1 MTIELPAAGRV
12 TGSRILGLGV
22 YRPANAI
29 TNAEIAE
36 RVGRTEKWIEA
47 RSGVRERRYAGPGE
61 SLPMMS
67 AAAAEKALAAAGVDP
82 SRIGCVLAATTT
94 HLTQMPSLASEVAH
108 RIGAARA
115 AAFDISAACAGFSY
129 ALALASDMVRTGTAE
144 YVLMIGAERVS
155 DILDHEDPST
165 AFLFAD
171 GAGAVVVG
179 PSDRAGIGPV
189 VWGSDGSRAG
199 AVGMSGF
206 WVPEL
211 QRQPELKWPVLT
223 MSGWRV
229 YRWATAELIPV
240 AARAIERAGLTPA
253 DLDAFIPHQANK
265 LITQAVAEG
274 LGLGEHVTVAHDI
287 ERSGNTSAA
296 SIPLAMDALLST
308 NAVSSG
314 GLALLIGFGSGLVYA
329 AQVVELP

>member
-22 YRPANAI
+22 YRPANVI
-29 TNAEIAE
+29 TNDEIAE
-36 RVGRTEKWIEA
+36 RVGRTAAWIES
-47 RSGVRERRYAGPGE
+47 RSGVRERRFAGPGE
-61 SLPMMS
+61 TLPMMS
-67 AAAAEKALAAAGVDP
+67 AAAAEKALAAAGVAP
-82 SRIGCVLAATTT
+82 GRIGCVIAATTT

-108 RIGAARA
+108 RVGAAGA
-115 AAFDISAACAGFSY
+115 GAFDVSAACAGFPY
-129 ALALASDMVRTGTAE
+129 GLALAGDLVRCGSAE

-179 PSDRAGIGPV
+179 PSDRPGIGPV
-189 VWGSDGSRAG
+189 VWGSDGSRAA

-229 YRWATAELIPV
+229 YRWATSELIPV
-240 AARAIERAGLTPA
+240 AARAVERAGLTPA
-253 DLDAFIPHQANK
+253 DLEAFIPHQANR
-265 LITQAVAEG
+265 LITEALSAG
-274 LGLGEHVTVAHDI
+274 LGLGEHVAVATDI

-296 SIPLAMDALLST
+296 SIPLAMDTLLAANT
-308 NAVSSG
+308 VRSG
-314 GLALLIGFGSGLVYA
+314 APALLIGFGSGLVYA